1 MERTETKD
9 SQGNIISV
17 STTYSEEEVAQQNQ
31 GIGVLVLLGGV
42 ATAVYYFFEII
53 SNPEAL
59 SYPYYFFA
67 KYYQLVLYYPYQFI
81 ASIFQIL
88 WGASLSLTQ
97 YENLNLSIA
106 CIAVAII
113 GFLLLKLLHFIFSK
127 LAPFIYY
134 ILLGPGVIWIVFWL
148 GNILLNWLLKT

>member
-31 GIGVLVLLGGV
+31 GIGVLVLLGGA
-42 ATAVYYFFEII
+42 ATAAYYFFEII

-67 KYYQLVLYYPYQFI
+67 KYYQYVLYYPYQFI

-88 WGASLSLTQ
+88 WELSLSSTQ
-97 YENLNLSIA
+97 YENLNLCIA
-106 CIAVAII
+106 CVAVAFS
-113 GFLLLKLLHFIFSK
+113 GFLVLKLLHFIFSK
-127 LAPFIYY
+127 SAPFIYY
-134 ILLGPGVIWIVFWL
+134 ILLAPGVIWIVFWL
-148 GNILLNWLLKT
+148 GNMLLNWLLKT

>member
-17 STTYSEEEVAQQNQ
+17 STTYSKEEVAQQNQ
-31 GIGVLVLLGGV
+31 GIGVLVLLGGA
-42 ATAVYYFFEII
+42 ATAAYYFFEII

-67 KYYQLVLYYPYQFI
+67 KYYQYVLYYPYQFI

-88 WGASLSLTQ
+88 WDLSLSSTQ
-97 YENLNLSIA
+97 YENLNFCIA
-106 CIAVAII
+106 CVAVAFS

-134 ILLGPGVIWIVFWL
+134 ILLAPGVIWIIFWL
-148 GNILLNWLLKT
+148 GNIMLNWLLKT